1 MSVKDDVKFFVEK
14 QKSMKSNLSVDVVLK
29 NGNIVLRAFQIIQY
43 NEKSDTLKGLT
54 QQEAYSFL
62 RENRAP
68 VYCQLKL
75 SEIKELECKEF
86 QMSIS
91 SNR

>member
-14 QKSMKSNLSVDVVLK
+14 QKSMKNALSVDVVLK

-43 NEKSDTLKGLT
+43 NEKLNTLKGLT

-62 RENRAP
+62 RENRGP

-75 SEIKELECKEF
+75 SEIKEIECKEF
-86 QMSIS
+86 ELTIS
-91 SNR
+91 SNL